1 MTQTQTVP
9 IELGCPG
16 APAVVYAAAGDTG
29 SRFVA
34 MQLYDAGAPYT
45 PPAGISCLIGWQQ
58 GARRGTY
65 RTIAG
70 AAGAR
75 SAWALNGSTLT
86 IELAPDLCA
95 HAGDAAVNVALIDA
109 DGSRL
114 HTWALLCRVAASAVA
129 DAEDPALPSETA
141 SSAADRAEAA
151 AARALQAANLLAGY
165 AAQAEAAADRAEAAA
180 PQDGT
185 VLSVNGKGGAV
196 VLDAGDVGALA
207 EPAAPAAGGLLAVA
221 AVDAETGA
229 VSTQSIPVDG
239 AHGVEITS
247 AGLQIIPAAQAQL
260 AAMAD
265 GWAPIVPALL
275 PLAVKLALGTAW
287 ASAAWTDADRAAART
302 LLGAASAAETA
313 SQLASLLAR
322 VNALEQQGGSGGGTV
337 DQAYAADLGTL
348 AGLTMTGV
356 WNQTLERIEF

>member
-9 IELGCPG
+9 IELSCPG

-34 MQLYDAGAPYT
+34 MQLFDGGAPYT
-45 PPAGISCLIGWQQ
+45 PPAGITCLVGWQQ

-65 RTIAG
+65 RTITG
-70 AAGAR
+70 ATGPR
-75 SAWALNGSTLT
+75 NAWTLDGSVLT
-86 IELAPDLCA
+86 IELAATLCER
-95 HAGDAAVNVALIDA
+95 AGDVAVNVALIDA

-129 DAEDPALPSETA
+129 AAEDPTLPSESAT
-141 SSAADRAEAA
+141 SAADRAEAA
-151 AARALQAANLLAGY
+151 AQQAVQAANLLAGY

-196 VLDAGDVGALA
+196 VLGANDVGA
-207 EPAAPAAGGLLAVA
+207 PAKPASPAAGDLLAVA
-221 AVDAETGA
+221 AVSAETGA
-229 VSTQSIPVDG
+229 VSTKSVPVDG
-239 AHGVEITS
+239 AHGVQITA
-247 AGLQIIPAAQAQL
+247 AGLQIVPATQAKLNEMTDQWSPL
-260 AAMAD
+260 T
-265 GWAPIVPALL
+265 PALL
-275 PLAVKLALGTAW
+275 PLAVKLALAIAW
-287 ASAAWTDADRAAART
+287 TSAAWTDTDRTNARAT
-302 LLGAASAAETA
+302 LGAASAAETS
-313 SQLASLLAR
+313 SQITELLAR
-322 VNALEQQGGSGGGTV
+322 VNALELQGGSGSGAV
-337 DQAYAADLGTL
+337 DQPYAADLGTL